1 MTLPHKLDP
10 DGRQLV
16 RDIVAG
22 LEGRAEKQRQSARVR
37 SIVLRMDESYRAAD
51 NAKQAE
57 LGRERYH
64 GDLATARQKGAD
76 KWRRRAARLAQARAG
91 ASADC

>member
-1 MTLPHKLDP
+1 MTLPQKLGP

-22 LEGRAEKQRQSARVR
+22 LEDRAEKQRQSARVR
-37 SIVLRMDESYRAAD
+37 SIVLRMDESYRAVD

-57 LGRERYH
+57 RGRKRYH
-64 GDLATARQKGAD
+64 ADLATGRQKGVE
-76 KWRRRAARLAQARAG
+76 KERRRQARLAQSRAG
-91 ASADC
+91 ASAG